1 MAMCS
6 ASISTNEDLF
16 LSDYS
21 DNDDN
26 VEAVNHVGD
35 RIFKQRKFYSSCRSG
50 DLKSLSLDKISNGD
64 DDTSKIPLDSLVT
77 KSLLEMTKV
86 SLEDVEDI
94 KESSDFLQDI
104 SDQTQLS
111 ATILDNSG
119 GICNSFD
126 TTVACDDVIAE
137 VDEIDDDTD
146 DNDSGVHNTP
156 DILNKDDDIDTSF
169 DILTNDSLYESLKYQ
184 QGKISFFT
192 NLNIKL

>member
-1 MAMCS
+1 MCS

-64 DDTSKIPLDSLVT
+64 DTSKIPLDSLVT

-111 ATILDNSG
+111 ATILG
-119 GICNSFD
+119 
-126 TTVACDDVIAE
+126 
-137 VDEIDDDTD
+137 
-146 DNDSGVHNTP
+146 
-156 DILNKDDDIDTSF
+156 
-169 DILTNDSLYESLKYQ
+169 
-184 QGKISFFT
+184 ISFNFT
-192 NLNIKL
+192 FK